1 MASATAPHSN
11 SMKRIARLIYRA
23 IALLAIVP
31 QTHAANIESA
41 ITLKQ
46 PGNNPCR
53 YVLRQNGN
61 KLQSDATLP
70 IDIHI
75 DERQEGS
82 DRMISVSFKAKRRVY
97 FSFEASLATGFK
109 TDDSEFFLP
118 GFWYHRNLRSP
129 QSAPSFHT

>member
-23 IALLAIVP
+23 IALLTIAP
-31 QTHAANIESA
+31 QAHAANIESA

-82 DRMISVSFKAKRRVY
+82 DRMISVSFKAERRVY
-97 FSFEASLATGFK
+97 FSLSLIHI
-109 TDDSEFFLP
+109 SEP
-118 GFWYHRNLRSP
+118 TRPY
-129 QSAPSFHT
+129 